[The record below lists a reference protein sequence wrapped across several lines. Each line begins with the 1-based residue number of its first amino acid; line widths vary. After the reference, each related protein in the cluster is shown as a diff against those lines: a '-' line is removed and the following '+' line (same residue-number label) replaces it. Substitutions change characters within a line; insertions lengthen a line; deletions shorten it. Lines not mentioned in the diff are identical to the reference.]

1 MPTRTSDLRKTMNKP
16 FPELLSPAGSYEV
29 MKACYSAG
37 ADAVYMGLDRFSAR
51 AYADNAGP
59 ETYIRAIRYAHLHGK
74 KLYLTLNTLLR
85 DSEIEQEL
93 YELIRPLYEEG
104 LDAVIVQDGGVL
116 HFLREFFPG
125 LPLHASTQM
134 TAADPWTAKLLSDF
148 GLKRI
153 IPARELSL
161 PELREMQEM
170 SGLEIECFI
179 HGALCYSYSGQCL
192 MSSLAGGRSGNR
204 GRCAQPC
211 RQPYNLFDSRGR
223 KLNRD
228 SETYLLS
235 LKDLCSLDSLPELVS
250 AGIASLNIEGRM
262 KKAEYAAGVTSVYRK
277 YLDLFQLDE
286 NKTPLEL
293 SEGMKVKVNLLLA
306 LSHRAGMMML
316 DEPTSGL
323 DPFSRSE
330 PLDVF
335 SGLKKEGVAVFYTSV
350 YGNTKGAAEL
360 LASKLKENGAPSVAL
375 TDLARSD
382 MAKAVADAFA
392 YHKVV
397 FATTTY
403 NAEIFPFMK
412 EFITQLVER
421 NFQKKTVA
429 FIENGSWAPQATKV
443 MKTMLEK
450 CKDLTFCEK
459 TVRIMSGVSKEN
471 KDQIDEL
478 AKELSKEYIASGEKA
493 DKNDLKALFK
503 IGYGLYVVT
512 VKDGDKDNGL
522 IVNTVTQ
529 VTNTPNR
536 IAVCVNKQNYSH
548 HIIKKTGVMNVNCLS
563 VEAPFSV
570 FEKFGFVSGR
580 TDDKFAGDELVRSEN
595 GIVFL
600 QQYTNAMMS
609 LKVTDY
615 VDLDT
620 HGMFIC
626 EVTEARVLS
635 DKPTMTYDYYQSN
648 VKPKPQ
654 TEGKKG
660 YVCKV
665 CGYVHEGDLPEDF
678 VCPLCKHGVA
688 DFEPI
693 G

>member
-1 MPTRTSDLRKTMNKP
+1 MVISESIKYVGVNDFKVDLFEGQYKVPGGMAYNSYVLFDEKVAVFDTVDRNFTHEWLDN
-16 FPELLSPAGSYEV
+16 LS
-29 MKACYSAG
+29 
-37 ADAVYMGLDRFSAR
+37 R
-51 AYADNAGP
+51 
-59 ETYIRAIRYAHLHGK
+59 
-74 KLYLTLNTLLR
+74 TLNGRKVDYLIVSHMEPDHSANIRNFINVYKDATIVASDKAFTMMRNFFDGDVTEKMLVVKEGDTLSLG
-85 DSEIEQEL
+85 SH
-93 YELIRPLYEEG
+93 
-104 LDAVIVQDGGVL
+104 VL
-116 HFLREFFPG
+116 HFVAAPMVHWPEVI
-125 LPLHASTQM
+125 M
-134 TAADPWTAKLLSDF
+134 TYEETEKVLFSADAF
-148 GLKRI
+148 GR
-153 IPARELSL
+153 
-161 PELREMQEM
+161 
-170 SGLEIECFI
+170 F
-179 HGALCYSYSGQCL
+179 GANTG
-192 MSSLAGGRSGNR
+192 
-204 GRCAQPC
+204 
-211 RQPYNLFDSRGR
+211 
-223 KLNRD
+223 
-228 SETYLLS
+228 
-235 LKDLCSLDSLPELVS
+235 
-250 AGIASLNIEGRM
+250 
-262 KKAEYAAGVTSVYRK
+262 
-277 YLDLFQLDE
+277 
-286 NKTPLEL
+286 EL
-293 SEGMKVKVNLLLA
+293 SEAEWV
-306 LSHRAGMMML
+306 
-316 DEPTSGL
+316 DEARRYFIGIVGKYGAQVQSVLKKAAGL
-323 DPFSRSE
+323 DIKTIC
-330 PLDVF
+330 PLHGPVLNKNLGF
-335 SGLKKEGVAVFYTSV
+335 YLNLYNIWSSYAPEKEGVAVFYTSV

-580 TDDKFAGDELVRSEN
+580 TVDKFAGDELVRSEN